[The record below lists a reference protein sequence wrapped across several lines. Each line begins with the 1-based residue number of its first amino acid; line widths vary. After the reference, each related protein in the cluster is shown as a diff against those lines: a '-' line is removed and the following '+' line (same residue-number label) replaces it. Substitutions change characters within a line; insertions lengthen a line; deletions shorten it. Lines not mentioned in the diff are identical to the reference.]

1 MSIKLPSVRVPGQ
14 SSVAN
19 LCRGVSRLF
28 VFGSLAV
35 LGLGGVWLLTHPG
48 AEVALMGAATQGGSH
63 EAVGL
68 SYSGLGGFVLLVV
81 QGLLVVGA
89 SLAAKGRGRVR
100 KVGLGLL
107 LGWAALWLANGV
119 WLAGVSDQF
128 MRLLGAWILTGAF
141 GATLIR
147 VLIDWPRRE
156 TLEREAPKRGPSWV
170 RLRGRGGRD
179 VAPAGEVEASPDLSA
194 NPTAQVA

>member
-1 MSIKLPSVRVPGQ
+1 
-14 SSVAN
+14 
-19 LCRGVSRLF
+19 
-28 VFGSLAV
+28 
-35 LGLGGVWLLTHPG
+35 
-48 AEVALMGAATQGGSH
+48 MGASTPGGSH

-68 SYSGLGGFVLLVV
+68 SYSGLGGFVLLVT

-89 SLAAKGRGRVR
+89 SLAAAKGRGRVR
-100 KVGLGLL
+100 KIGLGLV

-141 GATLIR
+141 AATLIR
-147 VLIDWPRRE
+147 VLVDWPRGE
-156 TLEREAPKRGPSWV
+156 ALQREAPNRGPSWV
-170 RLRGRGGRD
+170 RGRGGRD
-179 VAPAGEVEASPDLSA
+179 VAPADEVDETPELSG